1 MGLPDFKK
9 IVEDVDE
16 AIRILEMGNVPE
28 CLKRYEGIVT
38 ELRKSKVV
46 GEALS
51 ELIQPFVI
59 HADEYELNEKVFAEK
74 LRSILEC

>member
-1 MGLPDFKK
+1 MFFN
-9 IVEDVDE
+9 
-16 AIRILEMGNVPE
+16 A
-28 CLKRYEGIVT
+28 
-38 ELRKSKVV
+38 ELLKSKVI